1 MTRDHLGPIGL
12 PREDGKPSGMGFGLG
27 FAVLEDPVA
36 AAPGLQKLVNA
47 RAACDSP
54 GMPAAAK
61 SARTQRKNVSSGLS
75 HAPTRERIL
84 DEAERLIV
92 IKGVFGFTLKDI
104 SDPLEVRVPAIYK
117 HYESRDDVLIAVSR
131 RFITLLSQQFS
142 YAPEALAQPL
152 RTLQQVVEEF
162 ARFHLAHPAYVRLS
176 LVDFATPQGGME
188 YIRLAAGGPF
198 RSNLTAGPLAPM
210 YRRLR
215 ALLEAGAKSG
225 DFREITAVDFYR
237 LIKSVL
243 LLRLVF
249 PDDLLGPP
257 PASAAS
263 QRNVERMLWDTAL
276 RHVTARS

>member
-1 MTRDHLGPIGL
+1 MPVVTKSSRAKRTTPTSS
-12 PREDGKPSGMGFGLG
+12 PSNL
-27 FAVLEDPVA
+27 
-36 AAPGLQKLVNA
+36 
-47 RAACDSP
+47 
-54 GMPAAAK
+54 
-61 SARTQRKNVSSGLS
+61 
-75 HAPTRERIL
+75 PTRERIL

-92 IKGVFGFTLKDI
+92 TKGVFGFTLKDI

-131 RFITLLSQQFS
+131 RFVTLLSEQFS
-142 YAPEALAQPL
+142 YAPEALAHPV

-176 LVDFATPQGGME
+176 LIDFATPQGGME

-198 RSNLTAGPLAPM
+198 RSNLSAGPLAPM
-210 YRRLR
+210 HRRLR
-215 ALLEAGAKSG
+215 ILLEAGTKSG
-225 DFREITAVDFYR
+225 DFRDVAAIDFYR

-249 PDDLLGPP
+249 PDDLLITS
-257 PASAAS
+257 PASSAS

-276 RHVTARS
+276 RHIAARP